1 MKVLKAIGKIFIGI
15 LFLATIV
22 LANNPT
28 IQLHITNLIDKL
40 I

>member
-1 MKVLKAIGKIFIGI
+1 MKVLKSIGKFFVGI
-15 LFLATIV
+15 LFLGTII